1 MMDDSIDYSLE
12 ELTDGLLTSD
22 LASEIRSEFNH
33 VMERHRDVAAATSHV
48 VSTFGSGLGNPDE
61 GPVIILS
68 LALLQLIEQKLYVA
82 FRDAAI
88 DLIDSGEALAA
99 FPASTGDL
107 KKQRKDLLER
117 FAEKLREA
125 KTADE

>member
-1 MMDDSIDYSLE
+1 MEDSIDYSLQ
-12 ELTDGLLTSD
+12 ELTDDLLTSD

-48 VSTFGSGLGNPDE
+48 VATFGSGLGNPDE

-68 LALLQLIEQKLYVA
+68 LALLQLIERNLHAA
-82 FRDAAI
+82 FRDAAV

-99 FPASTGDL
+99 FPPPSGDL
-107 KKQRKDLLER
+107 KKQRRELLER
-117 FAEKLREA
+117 FAEKLKEA
-125 KTADE
+125 KVVDE